1 MEETIYYE
9 ILYEAIIDQLNEDY
23 KKTLKQAV
31 GLTRFQRVK
40 RNLVDGYCL
49 GIKQAIELVTQVKLS
64 YDIKYN
70 EAAKVRKKQNLDH
83 AFFNLIKKDIRINL
97 DDCNISSFTPIDK
110 NKMEL
115 ILKWDKARKENKK

>member
-1 MEETIYYE
+1 MEEIIYYQLLYTE
-9 ILYEAIIDQLNEDY
+9 IIEKLNRDY
-23 KKTLKQAV
+23 QRTLRQAV

-49 GIKQAIELVTQVKLS
+49 GIKQAMELVTEVKKT
-64 YDIKYN
+64 YDINYN
-70 EAAKVRKKQNLDH
+70 AAAKVRAKQKLDH

-115 ILKWDKARKENKK
+115 ILKWDKSRKENKK